1 MSNEEDIRTI
11 QDNIRCYGILHH
23 PQGALLI
30 KDLNVKFGTHAPAF
44 TPDKDG
50 HFCTHKAA
58 IRDGQ
63 RQVILHIER
72 CLSLATN
79 EQPKKKRKAKT
90 E

>member
-1 MSNEEDIRTI
+1 MSTDEKTQVIPDT
-11 QDNIRCYGILHH
+11 IRCYGVLNH
-23 PQGALLI
+23 PQGAIILR
-30 KDLNVKFGTHAPAF
+30 DLHVKFGTHAPTF

-79 EQPKKKRKAKT
+79 EQPKKKSKAKT